1 MTKAP
6 TNIQDGESG
15 FESIFQGSFGL
26 PLRNIVNEHVKKLQ
40 DAIIEQQEKAGRLL
54 KENNTILSS
63 IHVH

>member
-6 TNIQDGESG
+6 INIQDGESG

-26 PLRNIVNEHVKKLQ
+26 PIRNIVNEHVKKLQ

>member
-6 TNIQDGESG
+6 NIQDGESG

-26 PLRNIVNEHVKKLQ
+26 PIRNIVNEHVKKLQ